1 MTSFIPLIQQFLI
14 GNMLGKSTVT
24 RSSNVGL
31 MLKLL
36 SYTLL
41 MAGLFLAVYAEYIF
55 LGIFLPLYLST
66 LLTAMTLIV
75 IAFGIGIWGDKLNK
89 KQSDIQH
96 SPVDISALL
105 TEIISS
111 LDEDLELSIR
121 TNPKIAVLISTF
133 GGFMAGK
140 KII

>member
-14 GNMLGKSTVT
+14 GNMLGKSTVS

-55 LGIFLPLYLST
+55 LGIFLPHYLST

-121 TNPKIAVLISTF
+121 TNPKIAVLISTL